1 MPGTDLVLAVGGAVC
16 LAFAAALWAVSVRRH
31 ADARI
36 AAVRDRLN
44 RLEGLADATQAS
56 AEAFDSAM
64 LTIEDGEARLAW
76 GGDSLALCARILGA
90 RILGAEGLGSE
101 ALKLTADDDANPQAL
116 VDALMRADPDHRR
129 RLTALFDKGEACAFQ
144 VRGAQG
150 LVSVDGRAAG
160 ACAWLRLQPQAAA
173 DGGLPPAARFAA
185 LLDALPLPAW
195 VCTASGVLIWANA
208 AFLRAVDAVSVE
220 DAVTRRL
227 SFDRGASALIAEA
240 AEAGD
245 ARQALRWAP
254 VNGQRRAFQVTAR
267 PLDGGDVGAWAL
279 DVTETEDVRETL
291 KRHIVAHAET
301 LNHLVDGVAIFNAAK
316 RLTFH
321 NTAFAQIW
329 GLEPAWLA
337 DGPTHA
343 EVLDRLRQR
352 RRLPETMEYSRWKA
366 DELAW
371 YETLGPAPDDLW
383 ALPDGRTLRVVRQP
397 HPLGG
402 LLLLFTDMTGDIR
415 LRAQYNGLI
424 QVQQATLDK
433 LNDAV
438 AVFGSDSRLRL
449 HNDAFARFWN
459 VSAATLATASD
470 FDGVVELCVPRL
482 HDRAFWS
489 ELKARVAD
497 PDPRARIAMSGE
509 AKTSDDRIVS
519 FQSRPLPDG
528 ATLIAF
534 ADITDTKR
542 LEKAVADRSA
552 ALEEA
557 ERLKRDFVGNVSYE
571 LRTPLTT
578 IIGYSEMLDRAG
590 DGMSERSRGH
600 VASVRAAA
608 SQLARSIDDV
618 LDMAQIDADEM
629 ALNLGDVHVV
639 ELLEE
644 AAGRWSRESSA
655 GGITVQVI
663 SDPDI
668 GIIRADAKRLGQSLD
683 HLIENAVLQTPPGG
697 TITLT
702 ARRAL
707 SEIQLQVSDTGRGI
721 PFHVQ
726 AHIFDRFVGRDRG
739 GPGLGLAL
747 VKALIELHG
756 GWVALESEPGQGA
769 TFTCHLPETAYAGAG
784 QVELEF

>member
-1 MPGTDLVLAVGGAVC
+1 MPGSDFVLAVGGAVC
-16 LAFAAALWAVSVRRH
+16 LALATALWALSVRRG

-36 AAVRDRLN
+36 AAVRERLN

-76 GGDSLALCARILGA
+76 GGDALILCAEVLG
-90 RILGAEGLGSE
+90 
-101 ALKLTADDDANPQAL
+101 LTAVAAEPGPQAL

-129 RLTALFDKGEACAFQ
+129 RLTALIEKGEACAFQ

-160 ACAWLRLQPQAAA
+160 ACAWVRLQPQVATDGALA
-173 DGGLPPAARFAA
+173 DGSA
-185 LLDALPLPAW
+185 LRRALDALPLPAW
-195 VCTASGVLIWANA
+195 VCTATGGLIWANA
-208 AFLRAVDAVSVE
+208 AFLRAVDAASLE
-220 DAVTRRL
+220 DAVARRL
-227 SFDRGASALIAEA
+227 TFDRGASALIGEA
-240 AEAGD
+240 AETGD
-245 ARQALRWAP
+245 MRQTLRWAP
-254 VNGQRRAFQVTAR
+254 VDGQRRAFQVTAR
-267 PLDGGDVGAWAL
+267 PLEGGDVGAWAL
-279 DVTETEDVRETL
+279 DVTAAEDARETL
-291 KRHIVAHAET
+291 KRHVEAHDET
-301 LNHLVDGVAIFNAAK
+301 LNHLVDAVAIFNAER

-352 RRLPETMEYSRWKA
+352 RRLPETMDYSRWKA

-449 HNDAFARFWN
+449 HNEAFARFWN
-459 VSAATLATASD
+459 VSVATLEAASD

-482 HDRAFWS
+482 HDRAFWG

-497 PDPRARIAMSGE
+497 PDPRARIAVSGE
-509 AKTSDDRIVS
+509 AKTSDDRIVA

-542 LEKAVADRSA
+542 LEKAVTDRSA

-557 ERLKRDFVGNVSYE
+557 ERSEAGLRRQRLVRTAHAADHHHRLFGNAGAGGGRDVGT
-571 LRTPLTT
+571 LARPRGL
-578 IIGYSEMLDRAG
+578 GARRGQPAGPLDRRCARHGPDRRRRDGAG
-590 DGMSERSRGH
+590 HRRC
-600 VASVRAAA
+600 
-608 SQLARSIDDV
+608 
-618 LDMAQIDADEM
+618 
-629 ALNLGDVHVV
+629 
-639 ELLEE
+639 
-644 AAGRWSRESSA
+644 GRRTA
-655 GGITVQVI
+655 VGG
-663 SDPDI
+663 
-668 GIIRADAKRLGQSLD
+668 R
-683 HLIENAVLQTPPGG
+683 
-697 TITLT
+697 
-702 ARRAL
+702 RRAL
-707 SEIQLQVSDTGRGI
+707 
-721 PFHVQ
+721 
-726 AHIFDRFVGRDRG
+726 
-739 GPGLGLAL
+739 
-747 VKALIELHG
+747 
-756 GWVALESEPGQGA
+756 VAGKPSP
-769 TFTCHLPETAYAGAG
+769 AGSACRC
-784 QVELEF
+784 

>member
-1 MPGTDLVLAVGGAVC
+1 MPGSDFVLAVGGAVC
-16 LAFAAALWAVSVRRH
+16 LALAAVLWALSVRRG

-36 AAVRDRLN
+36 AAVRERLN

-76 GGDSLALCARILGA
+76 GGDALILCAEVLGVA
-90 RILGAEGLGSE
+90 RTDEPSPY
-101 ALKLTADDDANPQAL
+101 ALI
-116 VDALMRADPDHRR
+116 DALMGADPDHRR
-129 RLTALFDKGEACAFQ
+129 RLTALIEKGEACAFQ
-144 VRGAQG
+144 VRGTQG
-150 LVSVDGRAAG
+150 LVLVDGRAAG
-160 ACAWLRLQPQAAA
+160 ACAWVRLQPQIAA
-173 DGGLPPAARFAA
+173 DGGLPTAARFAA

-195 VCTASGVLIWANA
+195 VCTASGALIWANL
-208 AFLRAVDAVSVE
+208 AFLRAVDAASLE
-220 DAVTRRL
+220 DAIARRL
-227 SFDRGASALIAEA
+227 TFDRGASALIGEA

-245 ARQALRWAP
+245 MRQTLRWAP
-254 VNGQRRAFQVTAR
+254 VDGQRRAFQVTAR
-267 PLDGGDVGAWAL
+267 PLEGGDVGAWAL
-279 DVTETEDVRETL
+279 DVTAAEDARETL
-291 KRHIVAHAET
+291 KRHVEAHDET
-301 LNHLVDGVAIFNAAK
+301 LNHLVDAVAIFNAER

-352 RRLPETMEYSRWKA
+352 RRLPETMDYSRWKA

-449 HNDAFARFWN
+449 HNEAFARFWN
-459 VSAATLATASD
+459 VTAAMLETASD

-482 HDRAFWS
+482 HDRALWS

-497 PDPRARIAMSGE
+497 PDPRARIAVSGE
-509 AKTSDDRIVS
+509 AKTSDDRIVAY
-519 FQSRPLPDG
+519 QSRPLPDG

-534 ADITDTKR
+534 ADVTDTKR
-542 LEKAVADRSA
+542 LEKAVTDRSA

-578 IIGYSEMLDRAG
+578 IIGYSEMLERAG
-590 DGMSERSRGH
+590 DTMSERSRGH
-600 VASVRAAA
+600 VVSVRAAA
-608 SQLARSIDDV
+608 NQLARSIDDV

-629 ALNLGDVHVV
+629 ALDIGDVGVAQ
-639 ELLEE
+639 LLED
-644 AAGRWSRESSA
+644 AAARWSRETVA
-655 GGITVQVI
+655 GGIGVQVL

-668 GIIRADAKRLGQSLD
+668 GVIRADAKRLGQSLD

-697 TITLT
+697 TITLA

-784 QVELEF
+784 GQSELF

>member
-1 MPGTDLVLAVGGAVC
+1 MPGSDFVLAVGGAVC
-16 LAFAAALWAVSVRRH
+16 LALAAVLWALSVRRG

-36 AAVRDRLN
+36 AAVRERLN

-76 GGDSLALCARILGA
+76 GGDALILCAEVLG
-90 RILGAEGLGSE
+90 LTQTDEPSPY
-101 ALKLTADDDANPQAL
+101 ALI
-116 VDALMRADPDHRR
+116 DALMEADPDHRR
-129 RLTALFDKGEACAFQ
+129 RLTALIEKGEACAFQ
-144 VRGAQG
+144 VRGTQG
-150 LVSVDGRAAG
+150 LVLVDGRAAG
-160 ACAWLRLQPQAAA
+160 ACAWVRLQPQIAA
-173 DGGLPPAARFAA
+173 DGGLPTAARFAA

-195 VCTASGVLIWANA
+195 VCTASGALIWANL
-208 AFLRAVDAVSVE
+208 AFLRAVDAASLE
-220 DAVTRRL
+220 DAIARRL
-227 SFDRGASALIAEA
+227 TFDRGASALIGEA

-245 ARQALRWAP
+245 MRQTLRWAP
-254 VNGQRRAFQVTAR
+254 VDGQRRAFQVTAR
-267 PLDGGDVGAWAL
+267 PLEGGDVGAWAL
-279 DVTETEDVRETL
+279 DVTDVEDARETL
-291 KRHIVAHAET
+291 KRHVEAHDET
-301 LNHLVDGVAIFNAAK
+301 LNHLVDAVAIFNAER

-352 RRLPETMEYSRWKA
+352 RRLPETMDYSRWKA

-449 HNDAFARFWN
+449 HNEAFARFWN
-459 VSAATLATASD
+459 VTTAMLETASD

-482 HDRAFWS
+482 HDRALWS

-497 PDPRARIAMSGE
+497 PDPRARIAVSGE
-509 AKTSDDRIVS
+509 AKTSDDRIVAY
-519 FQSRPLPDG
+519 QSRPLPDG

-534 ADITDTKR
+534 ADVTDTKR
-542 LEKAVADRSA
+542 LEKAVTDRSA

-578 IIGYSEMLDRAG
+578 IIGYSEMLERAG
-590 DGMSERSRGH
+590 DTMSERSRGH
-600 VASVRAAA
+600 VVSVRAAA
-608 SQLARSIDDV
+608 NQLARSIDDV

-629 ALNLGDVHVV
+629 ALDIGDVGVAQ
-639 ELLEE
+639 LLED
-644 AAGRWSRESSA
+644 AAARWSRDASA
-655 GGITVQVI
+655 GGITVQVLN
-663 SDPDI
+663 DPNI
-668 GIIRADAKRLGQSLD
+668 GMIRADAKRLGQSLD

-784 QVELEF
+784 GQSELF

>member
-1 MPGTDLVLAVGGAVC
+1 MPAQDFVLAICGAVC
-16 LAFAAALWAVSVRRH
+16 LALAASLWAVSVRRH

-36 AAVRDRLN
+36 ASVRDRLN

-64 LTIEDGEARLAW
+64 LTIEDGAARLAW
-76 GGDSLALCARILGA
+76 GGDSLALCAEVLGMA
-90 RILGAEGLGSE
+90 P
-101 ALKLTADDDANPQAL
+101 ADDPAPQGL
-116 VDALMRADPDHRR
+116 IDALMRADPDHRR
-129 RLTALFDKGEACAFQ
+129 RLTALIERGEACAFQ
-144 VRGAQG
+144 VRGAGG

-160 ACAWLRLQPQAAA
+160 ACAWLRLQPLIAA

-185 LLDALPLPAW
+185 LLDALPAPAW
-195 VCTASGVLIWANA
+195 VCTAAGALIWANA

-220 DAVTRRL
+220 DAAARRL
-227 SFDRGASALIAEA
+227 SFDRGANTLIAEA
-240 AEAGD
+240 AEAGEP
-245 ARQALRWAP
+245 RQALRW
-254 VNGQRRAFQVTAR
+254 VSVEGQRHAFRVTAR

-279 DVTETEDVRETL
+279 DVTDTEDARETL
-291 KRHIVAHAET
+291 KRHIEAHDET
-301 LNHLVDGVAIFNAAK
+301 LNHLIDAVAIFNAAK

-337 DGPTHA
+337 EGPTHA

-352 RRLPETMEYSRWKA
+352 RRLPETMDYSRWKA

-402 LLLLFTDMTGDIR
+402 LLLLFTDMTGEIR

-449 HNDAFARFWN
+449 HNEAFARLWN
-459 VSAATLATASD
+459 VTAAALEAASD

-482 HDRAFWS
+482 HDRAFWG

-497 PDPRARIAMSGE
+497 PDPRSRIAMSGE
-509 AKTSDDRIVS
+509 AKTSDDRIVA

-534 ADITDTKR
+534 ADITDTR
-542 LEKAVADRSA
+542 QLEKAVAERSA

-578 IIGYSEMLDRAG
+578 IIGYAEMLDRVG
-590 DGMSERSRGH
+590 EGMSERTRGY
-600 VASVRAAA
+600 VASVRTAA

-629 ALNLGDVHVV
+629 TLDIGDVRVG
-639 ELLEE
+639 ELLDD
-644 AAGRWSRESSA
+644 AAARWSAEST
-655 GGITVQVI
+655 GGDIHVQVVC
-663 SDPDI
+663 DPEI
-668 GIIRADAKRLGQSLD
+668 GVIRADAKRLGQTLD
-683 HLIENAVLQTPPGG
+683 HLIENALPRTAPGG
-697 TITLT
+697 TVTLS

-707 SEIQLQVSDTGRGI
+707 HEIQLQVSEAGRGI

-726 AHIFDRFVGRDRG
+726 ANIFDRFVGRDRG

-747 VKALIELHG
+747 VKALVELHG

-769 TFTCHLPETAYAGAG
+769 TFTCHLPETAYAGSGG
-784 QVELEF
+784 QSELF

>member
-1 MPGTDLVLAVGGAVC
+1 MPGPDAVLAVGGAVC
-16 LAFAAALWAVSVRRH
+16 LALAASLWAVSVRRQ

-36 AAVRDRLN
+36 AAMRERLN

-76 GGDSLALCARILGA
+76 GGDSLALCAEMLG
-90 RILGAEGLGSE
+90 
-101 ALKLTADDDANPQAL
+101 LTPADDPAPGAL
-116 VDALMRADPDHRR
+116 IEALMRADPDHRR
-129 RLTALFDKGEACAFQ
+129 RLTALIEKGQSCAFQ
-144 VRGAQG
+144 VRGARGQV
-150 LVSVDGRAAG
+150 LVDGRAAG
-160 ACAWLRLQPQAAA
+160 ACAWLRLQPQIAL
-173 DGGLPPAARFAA
+173 DGGLPTAARFAA
-185 LLDALPLPAW
+185 LLDALASPAW
-195 VCTASGVLIWANA
+195 VCTASGVLLWGNA
-208 AFLRAVDAVSVE
+208 AFLRAVDAATLE
-220 DAVTRRL
+220 DAITRRL
-227 SFDRGASALIAEA
+227 SFDRGASALVSEA
-240 AEAGD
+240 AEAGET
-245 ARQALRWAP
+245 RRALRWAP
-254 VNGQRRAFQVTAR
+254 VGGQRRAFQVTAR
-267 PLDGGDVGAWAL
+267 PLEGGDVGAWAQ
-279 DVTETEDVRETL
+279 DVTDTEDARETL
-291 KRHIVAHAET
+291 KRHVAAHDET
-301 LNHLVDGVAIFNAAK
+301 LNHLTDAVAIFDAQR
-316 RLTFH
+316 RLAFH

-337 DGPTHA
+337 EQPSHA

-352 RRLPETMEYSRWKA
+352 RRLPETVDYSRWKA
-366 DELAW
+366 GELAW
-371 YETLGPAPDDLW
+371 YETLAPAPDDLW

-449 HNDAFARFWN
+449 HNEAFARFWN
-459 VSAATLATASD
+459 VSEAAIQAATD

-482 HDRAFWS
+482 HDRGFWS
-489 ELKARVAD
+489 ELKGRVAD

-509 AKTSDDRIVS
+509 AKTSDDRIVA

-534 ADITDTKR
+534 ADITDTRR
-542 LEKAVADRSA
+542 LEKAVAERSA

-578 IIGYSEMLDRAG
+578 IIGYSEMLERAG
-590 DGMSERSRGH
+590 DALPERARGH

-608 SQLARSIDDV
+608 DQLARSIDDV

-629 ALNLGDVHVV
+629 ALDLGDVHIVGM
-639 ELLEE
+639 LED
-644 AAGRWSRESSA
+644 AAARWSREIAA
-655 GGITVQVI
+655 GGVHVRVA

-668 GIIRADAKRLGQSLD
+668 GMIRADAKRLGQSLD
-683 HLIENAVLQTPPGG
+683 HLVENALMQTPPGG
-697 TITLT
+697 TITLA
-702 ARRAL
+702 ARRTQG
-707 SEIQLQVSDTGRGI
+707 EIQLQVSDTGRGI

-756 GWVALESEPGQGA
+756 GWVALESEPGHGA

-784 QVELEF
+784 GQSELF